1 MSPAEGNAPVTVIV
15 PVRNGADHL
24 HLALRSLIEQ
34 DQAPAEIVVVDGG
47 STDGSAALARA
58 VPRVRVLTQTGLGLG
73 AARNQG
79 VRAASHDVLAFCD
92 ADDQW
97 SPDSL
102 RVRLDHLRRHD
113 DCGAVIGR
121 FVTAPLPGAVTPE
134 RRRGT
139 LGRPTPGY
147 TPGALLVRR
156 SAFER
161 VGDFAESLAIGTDS
175 DWFVRLVQ
183 SDVSWV
189 LLDDIVLTKG
199 LRTGSLSDDVAA
211 YRSELLAVARAFVR
225 RRSAGVTELPTDPS

>member
-1 MSPAEGNAPVTVIV
+1 M
-15 PVRNGADHL
+15 PVRNGAAHL

-34 DQAPAEIVVVDGG
+34 DPAPAEILVVDGG

-58 VPRVRVLTQTGLGLG
+58 VPRVRVLTQNGRGLG

-79 VRAASHDVLAFCD
+79 VRAAKYDMLTFCD
-92 ADDQW
+92 ADDRW

-102 RVRLDHLRRHD
+102 RVRLELLHRRD
-113 DCGAVIGR
+113 ECGAVIGHC
-121 FVTAPLPGAVTPE
+121 VTTTLPGADTPQ
-134 RRRGT
+134 RRRSA
-139 LGRPTPGY
+139 LGNPTPGY

-156 SAFER
+156 AAFDR
-161 VGDFAESLAIGTDS
+161 VGDFEESLAIGTDS

-189 LLDDIVLTKG
+189 LLDDIVLVKG

-211 YRSELLAVARAFVR
+211 YRAELLTVAREFVR
-225 RRSAGVTELPTDPS
+225 RRPVGDNERPTGPS